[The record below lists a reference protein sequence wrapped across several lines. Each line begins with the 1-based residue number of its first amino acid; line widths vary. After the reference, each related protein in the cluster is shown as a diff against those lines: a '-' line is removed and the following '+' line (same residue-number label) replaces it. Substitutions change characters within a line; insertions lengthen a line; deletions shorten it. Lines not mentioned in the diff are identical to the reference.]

1 MEVYLLWHTHIDERL
16 DGGED
21 VKLIGV
27 YSSIDEANSA
37 MERKRIFEGF
47 KDHKD
52 GFEVSTYTLDSD
64 SWTEG
69 FVTQFS

>member
-1 MEVYLLWHTHIDERL
+1 MEVYLVWHTHVDERL

-27 YSSIDEANSA
+27 YSSIGEANSA
-37 MERKRIFEGF
+37 IVRKGTCEGF

-52 GFEVSTYTLDSD
+52 GFEIATYTVDSD
-64 SWTEG
+64 NWPEG
-69 FVTQFS
+69 FVTQLS

>member
-37 MERKRIFEGF
+37 MERKRTFEGF

-52 GFEVSTYTLDSD
+52 GFDVSTYTLDRD